1 MNFTLLWVF
10 VLLLLQYTLA
20 LCKYRLMQGGFH
32 MPLSHHVILGLP
44 VTELQAKASKGLAGW
59 LESRNTNNTRAN
71 GIIITTTHYK
81 TKLII
86 SSWQILESRSPF
98 PKQKKIFFNLLKRK
112 KVFLKQKKIYLK
124 QKKPLRKL
132 RKPFHQFH

>member
-1 MNFTLLWVF
+1 
-10 VLLLLQYTLA
+10 
-20 LCKYRLMQGGFH
+20 

-81 TKLII
+81 TNTF
-86 SSWQILESRSPF
+86 SRRRFTLVPAPS
-98 PKQKKIFFNLLKRK
+98 INWTSECL
-112 KVFLKQKKIYLK
+112 
-124 QKKPLRKL
+124 
-132 RKPFHQFH
+132 